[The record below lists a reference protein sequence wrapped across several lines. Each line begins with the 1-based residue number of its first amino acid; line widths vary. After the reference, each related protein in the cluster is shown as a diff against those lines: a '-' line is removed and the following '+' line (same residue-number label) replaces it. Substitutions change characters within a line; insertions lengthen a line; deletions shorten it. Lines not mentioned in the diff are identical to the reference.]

1 MEPHPTSASID
12 ALVGHAAGR
21 RSATVVVV
29 DVVES
34 VRLIERDEAGTIG
47 RWRALVQAVSERLL
61 PGHGGRLVKSLGD
74 GLMLEFDDIR
84 PAVAVAFALRDE
96 CARVNEGV
104 DPALRI
110 RLRVGA
116 HVGEH
121 VVDGL
126 DIYGHD
132 VNLAARLTTLAG
144 PDEIVVSAAVRDR
157 LVDTLDA
164 QVEDLGDCFLK
175 HVSRPVRA
183 YRLGPPGP
191 EPALDALNS
200 RGALRP
206 LVAVIPFTGRAVSAE
221 HEVIGEVIADE
232 VISALS
238 RSNEVDVISRLSTS
252 ALRNRA
258 IVPERLA
265 ERLGAAFVLSGR
277 SRVSGTRV
285 QVSAELS
292 AARSAGVVW
301 SGSLRATT
309 ASLLWGQ
316 SALFQELVDAVR
328 GALAAAAVRQAS
340 TLPLPSLDTFTLL
353 MAGISLMHRQSP
365 VDYERARRALQLV
378 VDRAPRRAE
387 PRAWLAKWH
396 VLKLMQGWSHDIRDD
411 AQAAIDETQRA
422 LDLDPGCSLALAVDG
437 LVQTHFTKRFD
448 VAQQRYETAVDCN
461 PNDSL
466 AWLLKGTLHAFRG
479 EGVDALHD
487 SKRALR
493 LSPLDPIRYFY
504 DSLSATAALAGG
516 EPARAVELA
525 ERSLKANRRHTSTL
539 RALAVGRWQTGDVEG
554 ARAAVAEMLRH
565 EPELTVSRWKARTPS
580 AAFPISETWAEAF
593 AGAGMPP

>member
-1 MEPHPTSASID
+1 MEPHPTPASID

-191 EPALDALNS
+191 EPALDALPS

-232 VISALS
+232 VIGALS

-252 ALRNRA
+252 ALRNRE

-265 ERLGAAFVLSGR
+265 ERLGAAFVLSG
-277 SRVSGTRV
+277 SYRVSGTRV
-285 QVSAELS
+285 QVSAELCD
-292 AARSAGVVW
+292 ARSAGVVW

-328 GALAAAAVRQAS
+328 GALSAAAVRQAS
-340 TLPLPSLDTFTLL
+340 TLPLPSLETFTLL
-353 MAGISLMHRQSP
+353 MAGISLTHRQSP
-365 VDYERARRALQLV
+365 ADYERARRALQLV
-378 VDRAPRRAE
+378 VDRAPRHAE

-437 LVQTHFTKRFD
+437 LVQTHFTKRLD

-479 EGVDALHD
+479 EGADALHD

-539 RALAVGRWQTGDVEG
+539 RALAIGRHQSGDTVG

-565 EPELTVSRWKARTPS
+565 EPDLTVSRWRARSPAS
-580 AAFPISETWAEAF
+580 AYPTGDAWAQALAA
-593 AGAGMPP
+593 AGLPP

>member
-1 MEPHPTSASID
+1 MERHPAPDSID

-21 RSATVVVV
+21 RRGAIVVV

-34 VRLIERDEAGTIG
+34 VRLMEQDEAGTIE
-47 RWRALVQAVSERLL
+47 RWRAVVRAVGDRLL
-61 PGHGGRLVKSLGD
+61 PRHGGRLVKSLGD
-74 GLMLEFDDIR
+74 GLMLEFDDVK
-84 PAVAVAFALRDE
+84 PAVAVAFAVQGE
-96 CARVNEGV
+96 CGLVNDGIDAR
-104 DPALRI
+104 LRI
-110 RLRVGA
+110 RLRIGA
-116 HVGEH
+116 HTGDH

-126 DIYGHD
+126 DVYGHD

-144 PDEIVVSAAVRDR
+144 PNEIVVSAAVRDR

-164 QVEDLGDCFLK
+164 QIEDLGDCFLK

-191 EPALDALNS
+191 ESAIDALPE

-206 LVAVIPFTGRAVSAE
+206 LIAVIPFTGRSVSTD
-221 HEVIGEVIADE
+221 HELIGEVIAEE

-252 ALRNRA
+252 ALRHREL
-258 IVPERLA
+258 VPERLA
-265 ERLGAAFVLSGR
+265 ERFGAAFVLSGAY
-277 SRVSGTRV
+277 RVSGTRV
-285 QVSAELS
+285 QVSAELCD
-292 AARSAGVVW
+292 ARSAGVIW
-301 SGSLRATT
+301 SGSLRATI

-316 SALFQELVDAVR
+316 SHLFQELVDAVR
-328 GALAAAAVRQAS
+328 QSLAAAAVRQAS
-340 TLPLPSLDTFTLL
+340 TQPLPSLETFSLL

-365 VDYERARRALQLV
+365 VDYERARRALQIV
-378 VDRAPRRAE
+378 VDRTPRHAE

-396 VLKLMQGWSHDIRDD
+396 VLKLMQGWAHDIRDD
-411 AQAAIDETQRA
+411 SQAAIDEAQRA
-422 LDLDPGCSLALAVDG
+422 LDLDPACSLALAVDG
-437 LVQTHFTKRFD
+437 LVQTHFTKRLD
-448 VAQQRYETAVDCN
+448 LAQERYETAVGAN

-487 SKRALR
+487 SRRALR

-504 DSLSATAALAGG
+504 ESLAATAALAGG
-516 EPARAVELA
+516 QPARAVELA
-525 ERSLKANRRHTSTL
+525 QRSLKANRRHTSTL
-539 RALAVGRWQTGDVEG
+539 RALAVGRWQIGDVDG

-565 EPELTVSRWKARTPS
+565 EPDLTVSRWKARSPS
-580 AAFPISETWAEAF
+580 GAYSISDVWAEAF
-593 AGAGMPP
+593 QGAGMPP